1 MLTTTLAREITPTPV
16 MMIPKGR
23 SIAVS
28 PRKPPPNERMTEVM
42 IMSGWE
48 KINVMPATREMRWLT
63 FAKPCFSFRK
73 TGRYNLQAF
82 DQNG

>member
-1 MLTTTLAREITPTPV
+1 
-16 MMIPKGR
+16 
-23 SIAVS
+23 
-28 PRKPPPNERMTEVM
+28 M